1 MANEDYYATLGVSK
15 SATDDEI
22 KKAYRKLAIK
32 YHPDRNPGNKQ
43 AEEKFKKVSIAYEV
57 LGDPEKRRNYDQF
70 GSDYFQH
77 AGAGGFGGQGG
88 FHDPRDIFSQFFGG
102 FSGGSQGG
110 ARGGFS
116 SFGGFGGGQG
126 ASFDFSDLFGGGR
139 QAAKGSDMQT
149 ELSISFDEA
158 FHGVEKQIR
167 TDRDLTVRIPAG
179 IKDGQKVRVSG
190 AGGASPMGGPAGDLF
205 VIIKVASNPV
215 FSRDEQDVIC
225 ELPISLDT
233 AVNGGIVEVPS
244 MKGKVRMKVPAGSQT
259 GKVLRI
265 RNSGFPGSKTKPQG
279 DQLVKLKVEIPSE
292 LSKQQSDL
300 LRYFLDSLTEENSPM
315 QKQFAADAA
324 KYMG

>member
-1 MANEDYYATLGVSK
+1 MANEDYYATLGISK
-15 SATDDEI
+15 SATEDEI

-57 LGDPEKRRNYDQF
+57 LSDPEKRRNYDQF

-77 AGAGGFGGQGG
+77 GGAGGFGGGQGG
-88 FHDPRDIFSQFFGG
+88 FHDPRDIFSQIFGNFSGGGG
-102 FSGGSQGG
+102 FSGGQ
-110 ARGGFS
+110 R
-116 SFGGFGGGQG
+116 G
-126 ASFDFSDLFGGGR
+126 ASFNFSDLFGGG
-139 QAAKGSDMQT
+139 QGGGFGGFGGPQKGSDMQT

-167 TDRDLTVRIPAG
+167 TDRELTVRIPAG
-179 IKDGQKVRVSG
+179 IKDGQKVRVPG
-190 AGGASPMGGPAGDLF
+190 AGGASPTGGPAGDLF
-205 VIIKVASNPV
+205 VIIKVAVNPV
-215 FSRDEQDVIC
+215 FSRDEQDIIC
-225 ELPISLDT
+225 ELPISLET

-265 RNSGFPGSKTKPQG
+265 RGSGFPGSKTKPQG
-279 DQLVKLKVEIPSE
+279 DQLVKLKVEIPSD

-300 LRYFLDSLTEENSPM
+300 LKYFLDSLTEENSPI

>member
-1 MANEDYYATLGVSK
+1 MANEDYYATLGISK

-57 LGDPEKRRNYDQF
+57 LSDPENRRNYDQF
-70 GSDYFQH
+70 GSDFFQRG
-77 AGAGGFGGQGG
+77 GAGGFGGGQGG
-88 FHDPRDIFSQFFGG
+88 FHDPRDIFSQIFGN
-102 FSGGSQGG
+102 FNGG
-110 ARGGFS
+110 
-116 SFGGFGGGQG
+116 GGFGGGQRS
-126 ASFDFSDLFGGGR
+126 ASFNFNDIFGGGAGGFGGFGGP
-139 QAAKGSDMQT
+139 QKGSDMQT
-149 ELSISFDEA
+149 ELSITFDEA

-167 TDRDLTVRIPAG
+167 TDRELTVRIPAG
-179 IKDGQKVRVSG
+179 IKDGQKVRVAG
-190 AGGASPMGGPAGDLF
+190 AGGASPAGGPAGDLF
-205 VIIKVASNPV
+205 VIIKVAANPV
-215 FSRDEQDVIC
+215 FSRDEQDIIC
-225 ELPISLDT
+225 ELPISLET

-265 RNSGFPGSKTKPQG
+265 RGSGFPGSKTKPQG
-279 DQLVKLKVEIPSE
+279 DQLVKLKVEIPSD

-300 LRYFLDSLTEENSPM
+300 LKYFLDSLTEENSPL

>member
-1 MANEDYYATLGVSK
+1 MANEDYYATLGISK
-15 SATDDEI
+15 SATADEI

-57 LGDPEKRRNYDQF
+57 LSDPEKRRNYDQF

-77 AGAGGFGGQGG
+77 AGAGGFGGGQGG

-102 FSGGSQGG
+102 AGGFRGGQRSTTINLNDLFGG
-110 ARGGFS
+110 A
-116 SFGGFGGGQG
+116 GGFGGG
-126 ASFDFSDLFGGGR
+126 FSGP
-139 QAAKGSDMQT
+139 QKGSDMET
-149 ELSISFDEA
+149 ELTITFDEA
-158 FHGVEKQIR
+158 FHGVEKQFR
-167 TDRDLTVRIPAG
+167 TDRELTIRIPAG
-179 IKDGQKVRVSG
+179 IRDGQKVRVAG

-205 VIIKVASNPV
+205 VVIKVAPNSV
-215 FSRDEQDVIC
+215 FSRDGQNLIC
-225 ELPISLDT
+225 ELPISLET

-259 GKVLRI
+259 GNILRI

-279 DQLVKLKVEIPSE
+279 DQLVKLKVEIPSG

-300 LRYFLDSLTEENSPM
+300 LKYFLDSLTEENSPV